1 MFPAPSRR
9 DFLQALAGVAGLS
22 TLGARA
28 FAAEAS
34 LTATRLGETL
44 TLISGAGGNVLVAV
58 GPEGLLLVNGGSRE
72 RSPQLL
78 AEVAK
83 QFGGRRIATLFNTD
97 WHPDHTGSNEAARK
111 GGGAIVAHEHT
122 KQYLTRSLAKAGLP
136 TKTFYTSDTMMF
148 AGQTIEYG
156 QLGQAHTDG
165 DIYVFLREANVLAA
179 GDVLSVGA
187 YPIADFASGG
197 WLGGMVAATKTLLDM
212 ANGDTKVVPGS
223 GPLQTRADLE
233 AQHQML
239 LTARDRISKMMRQGL
254 GAEDML
260 AAGITKEFDAR
271 WGDPRLFVTT
281 SYRGMWLHV
290 RELGGVV

>member
-9 DFLQALAGVAGLS
+9 DFLQALAGAAGLS
-22 TLGARA
+22 TLAA
-28 FAAEAS
+28 PVCAAEPSIA
-34 LTATRLGETL
+34 TTRLGETL
-44 TLISGAGGNVLVAV
+44 ALISGAGGNVLVAA
-58 GPEGLLLVNGGSRE
+58 GPDRLLLVNGGSRD
-72 RSPQLL
+72 RSPRLL

-83 QFGGRRIATLFNTD
+83 QFGGRRIVTLFNTD
-97 WHPDHTGSNEAARK
+97 WHPDHTGSNEAVRK

-122 KQYLTRSLAKAGLP
+122 KQYLTRSLAKSALP
-136 TKTFYTSDTMMF
+136 TKTFYTSDTMTF
-148 AGQTIEYG
+148 AGQTIESG

-165 DIYVFLREANVLAA
+165 DIYVFLREPNVLVA
-179 GDVLSVGA
+179 GDVVSVGA
-187 YPIADFASGG
+187 YPIADHQSGG
-197 WLGGMVAATKTLLDM
+197 WLGGMVTATKTLLDM
-212 ANGDTKVVPGS
+212 TNADTKVVPGS

-239 LTARDRISKMMRQGL
+239 LTLRDRIGKMMRQGM

-260 AAGITKEFDAR
+260 AAGVTKDFDAK
-271 WGDPRLFVTT
+271 WGDARMFVTT